1 MSYLV
6 EIRWHARGGQG
17 AVTAS
22 KLLAESAL
30 LEDKYVQAF
39 PEYGAERTGAPI
51 QSFTRLSDSPID
63 IHSQVTKPDIV
74 LVLDETLIGAVDVTA
89 GLKEGGKIIV
99 NTAED
104 ANVIKEELNANE
116 DQPVYTVNANKISRE
131 EMGKV
136 IPNTPMIGALIKATS
151 VVNVDKVIDTIEEE
165 FGKKF
170 APAVLEG
177 NIKAV
182 KRAYDEVKSTA
193 D

>member
-1 MSYLV
+1 MSELV

-22 KLLAESAL
+22 KMLAESAL

-51 QSFTRLSDSPID
+51 QSFTRLSDQQID
-63 IHSQVTKPDIV
+63 VHSQVTKPDIV

-89 GLKEGGKIIV
+89 GLKTDGKIVV
-99 NTAED
+99 NTAEEPS
-104 ANVIKEELNANE
+104 VVKEELKASNG
-116 DQPVYTVNANKISRE
+116 QQVFTVDANKISKE

-151 VVNVDKVIDTIEEE
+151 VVDLDKVIKTIETE

-170 APAVLEG
+170 AANVLEG
-177 NIKAV
+177 NIKAI
-182 KRAYDEVKSTA
+182 KRAFEEVKSK
-193 D
+193 

>member
-1 MSYLV
+1 MSNLV

-22 KLLAESAL
+22 KILAESAL

-51 QSFTRLSDSPID
+51 QSFTRLSEDQID
-63 IHSQVTKPDIV
+63 IHSHITEPDII
-74 LVLDETLIGAVDVTA
+74 LILDETLIDAVEVTA
-89 GLKEGGKIIV
+89 GLHDDGKIIV
-99 NTAED
+99 NTASNPHELK
-104 ANVIKEELNANE
+104 KELETK
-116 DQPVYTVNANKISRE
+116 DSQQVYTVDANKISKE

-151 VVNVDKVIDTIEEE
+151 VVNIDNVIRTLEVE

-170 APAVLEG
+170 APSVLDG
-177 NIKAV
+177 NIKAI
-182 KRAYDEVKSTA
+182 KRAYDEVECN
-193 D
+193 

>member
-1 MSYLV
+1 MSELV

-51 QSFTRLSDSPID
+51 QSFTRLSDRPID

-99 NTAED
+99 NTEED
-104 ANVIKEELNANE
+104 AEVIKDELGAAE

-131 EMGKV
+131 EIGKV

-193 D
+193 N

>member
-1 MSYLV
+1 MSNLV

-51 QSFTRLSDSPID
+51 QSFTRLSGEPID
-63 IHSQVTKPDIV
+63 VHSQIAEPDIIM
-74 LVLDETLIGAVDVTA
+74 VLDETLIGVVDVTA
-89 GLKEGGKIIV
+89 GLKDGGKIVV
-99 NTAED
+99 NTADDPE
-104 ANVIKEELNANE
+104 AIKEELNAK
-116 DQPVYTVNANKISRE
+116 DSQTVYTVNANKISEE
-131 EMGKV
+131 EMGRV

-151 VVNVDKVIDTIEEE
+151 VVDVDKVIRTLEIN

-170 APAVLEG
+170 APSVLDG

-182 KRAYDEVKSTA
+182 KRAFDEVSCT
-193 D
+193 

>member
-1 MSYLV
+1 MSQLT

-22 KLLAESAL
+22 KMLAESAL

-51 QSFTRLSDSPID
+51 QSFTRLSDQQID
-63 IHSQVTKPDIV
+63 IHSQVTEPDIV

-89 GLKEGGKIIV
+89 GLKDEGKVIV
-99 NTAED
+99 NTAADTAE
-104 ANVIKEELNANE
+104 IKDELKTKE
-116 DQPVYTVNANKISRE
+116 GQQVFTVDANKISKE

-151 VVNVDKVIDTIEEE
+151 VANIDKVIKTIEVE

-170 APAVLEG
+170 APSVLEG
-177 NIKAV
+177 NIKAI
-182 KRAYDEVKSTA
+182 KRAYNEVKS
-193 D
+193 

>member
-1 MSYLV
+1 MSELV

-51 QSFTRLSDSPID
+51 QSFTRLSDRPID
-63 IHSQVTKPDIV
+63 IHSQVTKPDII

-99 NTAED
+99 NTEED
-104 ANVIKEELNANE
+104 AEVVKEELGAKE

-193 D
+193 N

>member
-1 MSYLV
+1 MSELV

-22 KLLAESAL
+22 KMLAESAL

-51 QSFTRLSDSPID
+51 QSFTRLSDQSID
-63 IHSQVTKPDIV
+63 IHSQVTEPDIV

-89 GLKEGGKIIV
+89 GLKDDGKIVV
-99 NTAED
+99 NTADEPV
-104 ANVIKEELNANE
+104 VIKEELKVSNG
-116 DQPVYTVNANKISRE
+116 QQVFTVDANKISKE

-151 VVNVDKVIDTIEEE
+151 VVNLDKVIKTIETE

-170 APAVLEG
+170 AANVLEG
-177 NIKAV
+177 NIKAI
-182 KRAYDEVKSTA
+182 KRAFEEVKSK
-193 D
+193 